1 MNILVIKFRNIG
13 DVLLTSPLLN
23 NLKYSYPSAKIDVAI
38 NQGTEAVL
46 SQNPNINKL
55 IVYRRNDISALPR
68 IKRFIHEIRFF
79 LSFYQKPYDLVI
91 NLTEG
96 DRGAYITKL
105 TRSNMRIGYWNKN
118 IMLKNVFT
126 HYLPRQDY
134 RHTIE
139 TNLDPLRLLNI
150 PILSKKVEIFCHQKD
165 HNFIDRYLFNV
176 DQFIHIH
183 PVSRWLFKC
192 IANETMAS
200 IIDYCELELKYKVVI
215 TAAPVKAEI
224 RKVNDIL
231 SLCQSKPIDLS
242 GKLSLTQTAA
252 LNQRADGFIG
262 VDTAIMHMSAA
273 NDIPVLAFFGPSGA
287 DHWGPW
293 DNKLMQ
299 SGYIQRNGLQSM
311 GKHRVI
317 AEIRDC
323 QPCGRD
329 GCNGTKVS
337 DCLMSMDINVIK
349 QNIKE
354 MLFE

>member
-1 MNILVIKFRNIG
+1 M
-13 DVLLTSPLLN
+13 
-23 NLKYSYPSAKIDVAI
+23 
-38 NQGTEAVL
+38 
-46 SQNPNINKL
+46 
-55 IVYRRNDISALPR
+55 
-68 IKRFIHEIRFF
+68 
-79 LSFYQKPYDLVI
+79 
-91 NLTEG
+91 
-96 DRGAYITKL
+96 
-105 TRSNMRIGYWNKN
+105 
-118 IMLKNVFT
+118 
-126 HYLPRQDY
+126 
-134 RHTIE
+134 TI
-139 TNLDPLRLLNI
+139 
-150 PILSKKVEIFCHQKD
+150 
-165 HNFIDRYLFNV
+165 
-176 DQFIHIH
+176 
-183 PVSRWLFKC
+183 
-192 IANETMAS
+192 
-200 IIDYCELELKYKVVI
+200 
-215 TAAPVKAEI
+215 
-224 RKVNDIL
+224 
-231 SLCQSKPIDLS
+231 
-242 GKLSLTQTAA
+242 SLTQTAA

-337 DCLMSMDINVIK
+337 DCLMSMDINIIK